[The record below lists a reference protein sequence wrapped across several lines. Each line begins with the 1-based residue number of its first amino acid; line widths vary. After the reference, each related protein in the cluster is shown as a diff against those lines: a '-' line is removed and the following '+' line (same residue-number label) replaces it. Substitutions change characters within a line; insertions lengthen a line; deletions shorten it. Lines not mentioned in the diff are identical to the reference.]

1 MSINK
6 TKQKCNQDHI
16 EWNKPGGPLPLTY
29 SDSFKTG
36 FGNVRFMDA
45 ILVSVFILV
54 MLYDLPNQDISWKK
68 IPLNALIKLLHSC
81 LLRRVSVTLKLR
93 KAYFRRL
100 GMWLQLLPEIL

>member
-6 TKQKCNQDHI
+6 TKQKYNQDHI

-29 SDSFKTG
+29 SNSLKTG

-45 ILVSVFILV
+45 ILVSAFILV
-54 MLYDLPNQDISWKK
+54 MFYDLPKQDISWKET
-68 IPLNALIKLLHSC
+68 PLNALIKLLHSC

-93 KAYFRRL
+93 KVYLRRL
-100 GMWLQLLPEIL
+100 SMWLQLLPEIP